1 MALPFYLA
9 MTAGEFRGNP
19 PPSRLA
25 YMACHFSPYG
35 TGLSNCPETL
45 PVGSLLILNDRTP
58 ISGHDPVQIAGQ
70 LESFAEDFSL
80 CGILLD
86 FQRPGCEEAQVLA
99 DFLIAAL
106 PCPVIVSAPYATENA
121 PVFLPPVPLDIPI
134 CEYLQPWQGQEIWLE
149 AALDGL
155 EITLTAQGAACTPLP
170 FPQPHDGEFHDKDLH
185 CHYHIRTE
193 KDSARVQLR
202 RTRTDVDT
210 LLQEAESLGVA
221 AAVGLWQEF
230 G

>member
-1 MALPFYLA
+1 MALPRYLA
-9 MTAGEFRGNP
+9 MTAGEMLGSSP
-19 PPSRLA
+19 PPRLA

-35 TGLSNCPETL
+35 TGLSNCPAFL
-45 PVGSLLILNDRTP
+45 PESSLLMLNDRTP
-58 ISGHDPVQIAGQ
+58 IAGHDPVQIAGQ
-70 LESFAEDFSL
+70 LEAMVESFSL
-80 CGILLD
+80 QGILLD
-86 FQRPGCEEAQVLA
+86 FQRPGYEEAQALA
-99 DFLIAAL
+99 DFLVEAL
-106 PCPVIVSAPYATENA
+106 PCPVIVSAPYTTENA
-121 PVFLPPVPLDIPI
+121 PVFLPPAPLDVPI
-134 CEYLQPWQGQEIWLE
+134 CEYLQPWQGREIWLE